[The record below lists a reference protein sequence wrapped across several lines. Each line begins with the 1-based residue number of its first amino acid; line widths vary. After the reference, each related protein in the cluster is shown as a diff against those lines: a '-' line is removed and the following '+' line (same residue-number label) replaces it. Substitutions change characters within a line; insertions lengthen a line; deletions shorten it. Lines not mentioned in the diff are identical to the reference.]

1 MNHLKKIFCIG
12 ETLVDFIPVQK
23 EKALQDV
30 TTFERV
36 AGGAPMNAAIAAAKY
51 GAHAVMLTKIANDH
65 FGDYI
70 VGVLKENGVDT
81 SYIIQ
86 SDEGETGLAFV
97 SVDKSGE
104 RSFHFYRKNA
114 ADLLLSPDELMSERF
129 NQGDML
135 HFCSIDLVDSPM
147 KQAHIKVI
155 EDFQRIGGIISFD
168 PNIRLPL
175 WPDEA
180 SCRETIQRFLPLADI
195 VKVSNE
201 ELQFITNIDN
211 EQEAVTSLFTGLVN
225 VVVLTKGNNGAAIY
239 LKNGES
245 HKHKGFK
252 VAVSDTTGA
261 GDAFIGGFLSE
272 LMSIGI
278 SKETLCEQIS
288 KHHRRLLTFANASGA
303 LTASVKGAI
312 HAAPGR
318 QHILN
323 FISARKEI
331 QEK

>member
-1 MNHLKKIFCIG
+1 MKKIFCIG
-12 ETLVDFIPVQK
+12 ETLIDFIPDQK
-23 EKALQDV
+23 EKALQEV
-30 TTFERV
+30 TGFERV

-51 GAHAVMLTKIANDH
+51 GANAVMLTKIANDH

-70 VGVLKENGVDT
+70 VGVLEENGVDV
-81 SYIIQ
+81 SYIIR

-114 ADLLLSPDELMSERF
+114 ADLLLSPEEVKQEWF
-129 NQGDML
+129 HQGDLL
-135 HFCSIDLVDSPM
+135 HFCSIDLVESPM

-155 EDFQRIGGIISFD
+155 EDFQKIGGMISFD

-175 WPDEA
+175 WPDES
-180 SCRETIQRFLPLADI
+180 SCRETILTFLPLADI
-195 VKVSNE
+195 VKVSDE
-201 ELQFITNIDN
+201 ELRFITSIDD
-211 EQEAVTSLFTGLVN
+211 EQEAVASLFTGRVN
-225 VVVLTKGNNGAAIY
+225 VVVLTKGGEGAAVY

-245 HKHKGFK
+245 YEDKGFK

-272 LMSIGI
+272 LMSIDI

-312 HAAPGR
+312 HAAPGK
-318 QHILN
+318 QHVLN
-323 FISARKEI
+323 FISSRPGI
-331 QEK
+331 NEK